1 MVATL
6 KRTLAGPGR
15 TRRPIA
21 SAVAL
26 KNEPE

>member
-1 MVATL
+1 MLATL
-6 KRTLAGPGR
+6 KRTLAGHGR

-26 KNEPE
+26 KTEPE